1 LECSVVLEHTK
12 CEGTLRYLGIEVDPD
27 YSG

>member
-1 LECSVVLEHTK
+1 VVLEHTK

>member
-1 LECSVVLEHTK
+1 VVLEHTK
-12 CEGTLRYLGIEVDPD
+12 CEGTFRYLGIEVDPD